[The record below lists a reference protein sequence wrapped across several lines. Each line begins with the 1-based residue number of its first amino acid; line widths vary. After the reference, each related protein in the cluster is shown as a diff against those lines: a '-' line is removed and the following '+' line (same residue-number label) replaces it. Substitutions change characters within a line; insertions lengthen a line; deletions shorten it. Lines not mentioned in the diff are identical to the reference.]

1 MANDPNPQD
10 YASVARRAL
19 DKLKSKTVARL
30 SRIAAK
36 PVSKKAIHLGFALDW
51 NAYHELQVYCAPL
64 GDNGQ
69 YTSNS
74 SPFGPILTF
83 DPPTGQHANPRAF
96 ATEKPAV
103 ARMVLEELAE
113 WWKSVG
119 ADYPLPVVGTFDGE
133 PLLALDFATR
143 QWRANDGAD
152 RRQELGL
159 EFSALVRA
167 RYQGLRPDVVERFRK
182 AVAKLGSGEWKL
194 AVTAFFDDDFEVM
207 FAVTDGTKSAGGR
220 AFPPPG
226 ALARRFKTSTYYE
239 DRQRYGELGVDLEA
253 FRRSALEEVIAD
265 AWADAIGSK
274 RDTVARLEYHDDGA
288 EYDLV
293 ARRWVTD
300 FLGRP
305 LTEPRSSESS

>member
-1 MANDPNPQD
+1 MSIDPNPQD

-19 DKLKSKTVARL
+19 DKLKSKTVARM
-30 SRIAAK
+30 SKIAAK
-36 PVSKKAIHLGFALDW
+36 PVSKKAIRLSFALDW

-74 SPFGPILTF
+74 SPFGQILEF
-83 DPPTGQHANPRAF
+83 EAPPGQQDNPRAF
-96 ATEKPAV
+96 SKEKPGV
-103 ARMVLEELAE
+103 ARMVLEELAD

-119 ADYPLPVVGTFDGE
+119 ADYSIPAIGTIDGE
-133 PLLALDFATR
+133 PLLAFDFATR
-143 QWRANDGAD
+143 HWRSDDGAA
-152 RRQELGL
+152 RRQQLGL
-159 EFSALVRA
+159 EFSAIVRA
-167 RYQGLRPDVVERFRK
+167 RYQGLRSDVVERFRK

-207 FAVTDGTKSAGGR
+207 FGVTDGTKSAGGR

-226 ALARRFKTSTYYE
+226 ALAKRFKKSTYDE

-274 RDTVARLEYHDDGA
+274 RDTVARFEYHDDGA

-305 LTEPRSSESS
+305 LTEPRSPEAP